1 MGNKTSKKYNISPL
15 DNISDEKNENTNLG
29 NNNDGGE
36 VNHTLIE
43 KEINNDPLKIEQMKQ
58 QLNSNNLNNN
68 INNFLKSSTA
78 ENDTKIVNYSNE
90 NELRQEYKIE
100 INKYHHKVNN
110 RKVKIPTKSK
120 NYISTS
126 KYTWYNF
133 APKILYE
140 QFTKMSNIY
149 FIIIAILQCFP
160 EISNANGK
168 PIILMPLCIV
178 VIINSIKDFYED
190 WKRKKSD
197 DEENNRKVEVYD
209 LDMEKFI
216 IKKWKDVFVGNIIKV
231 KKGEYFPADCVLISS
246 TDRKTHGCYI
256 ETKNLD
262 GETNLKMKKS
272 VVKFVNRC
280 RKLNTFQGQ
289 FITQLPNEFIYQFSG
304 VFEFDYNDNFHSL
317 SNNNQKHIDENEKI
331 KENGHLNDLISGEI
345 EEKLDNEPK
354 DDIKDEEKIDE
365 ENNIYNDNNVNI
377 NSIKKAF
384 KSEKID
390 IDLETEYEGNLSEHT
405 YYTRRKNSEEDCSF
419 TTFSNSNEDKTVI
432 VDNNNFLLRGCSLR
446 QTESVLCFVVYAGKN
461 TKIMQNSPGARA
473 KTSSVEKRMNRQIKF
488 IFFLQILLGL
498 LASIFSLSQIISLG
512 KDPAPYIYKDKSDRP
527 FDFEEYASKF
537 NRIISSENFNKIF
550 GKNNESLFSMLKNFF
565 QEIGPLFDWDVIS
578 FLLIKLG
585 TWCVLLNNLVPI
597 SLLMTL
603 ELVKYFQGFFIS
615 WDIDIYDK
623 RQKVTTKVQTS
634 TLNEEL
640 GQINIFFLTKL
651 AP

>member
-1 MGNKTSKKYNISPL
+1 MGSKTSKNKISPL
-15 DNISDEKNENTNLG
+15 EDISEEKPKNKNINKD
-29 NNNDGGE
+29 NDGGE
-36 VNHTLIE
+36 ITHTLIE
-43 KEINNDPLKIEQMKQ
+43 KEINNDPAKIEQMKQ
-58 QLNSNNLNNN
+58 QLNSNKLEHN
-68 INNFLKSSTA
+68 INNFLKSSID
-78 ENDTKIVNYSNE
+78 NDPKIMNVSNE

-110 RKVKIPTKSK
+110 RKVKVPQKSK

-178 VIINSIKDFYED
+178 VIVNSIKDFYED

-209 LDMEKFI
+209 LDMEKFV

-262 GETNLKMKKS
+262 GETNLKLKKS
-272 VVKFVNRC
+272 VIKFVNRC
-280 RKLNTFQGQ
+280 KELNTFQGK

-317 SNNNQKHIDENEKI
+317 SNLAENNQKHIDETEKI
-331 KENGHLNDLISGEI
+331 KDKNGRLHDLISEDI
-345 EEKLDNEPK
+345 EEKLDNDPK
-354 DDIKDEEKIDE
+354 DNIKDEEKIDD
-365 ENNIYNDNNVNI
+365 ENNIDNENNLKI
-377 NSIKKAF
+377 NNHIKKSL
-384 KSEKID
+384 KLEKED
-390 IDLETEYEGNLSEHT
+390 IETEYEGNISEHT
-405 YYTRRKNSEEDCSF
+405 YYTRRLNSEGDTSF
-419 TTFSNSNEDKTVI
+419 ATLSNINEDKTVI

-473 KTSSVEKRMNRQIKF
+473 KTSSVEKRMNHQIKF

-498 LASIFSLSQIISLG
+498 LASIFSLSEIISLG
-512 KDPAPYIYKDKSDRP
+512 KDPAPYIYKDKNDRP
-527 FDFEEYASKF
+527 FDFEEYASKM
-537 NRIISSENFNKIF
+537 K
-550 GKNNESLFSMLKNFF
+550 
-565 QEIGPLFDWDVIS
+565 V
-578 FLLIKLG
+578 
-585 TWCVLLNNLVPI
+585 
-597 SLLMTL
+597 
-603 ELVKYFQGFFIS
+603 YFQC
-615 WDIDIYDK
+615 
-623 RQKVTTKVQTS
+623 
-634 TLNEEL
+634 
-640 GQINIFFLTKL
+640 
-651 AP
+651 

>member
-1 MGNKTSKKYNISPL
+1 M
-15 DNISDEKNENTNLG
+15 
-29 NNNDGGE
+29 
-36 VNHTLIE
+36 
-43 KEINNDPLKIEQMKQ
+43 
-58 QLNSNNLNNN
+58 
-68 INNFLKSSTA
+68 
-78 ENDTKIVNYSNE
+78 
-90 NELRQEYKIE
+90 
-100 INKYHHKVNN
+100 
-110 RKVKIPTKSK
+110 
-120 NYISTS
+120 
-126 KYTWYNF
+126 
-133 APKILYE
+133 
-140 QFTKMSNIY
+140 
-149 FIIIAILQCFP
+149 
-160 EISNANGK
+160 
-168 PIILMPLCIV
+168 
-178 VIINSIKDFYED
+178 
-190 WKRKKSD
+190 
-197 DEENNRKVEVYD
+197 
-209 LDMEKFI
+209 
-216 IKKWKDVFVGNIIKV
+216 
-231 KKGEYFPADCVLISS
+231 
-246 TDRKTHGCYI
+246 
-256 ETKNLD
+256 
-262 GETNLKMKKS
+262 KMK
-272 VVKFVNRC
+272 
-280 RKLNTFQGQ
+280 
-289 FITQLPNEFIYQFSG
+289 
-304 VFEFDYNDNFHSL
+304 
-317 SNNNQKHIDENEKI
+317 KI

-432 VDNNNFLLRGCSLR
+432 VDNSNFLLRGCSLR

-640 GQINIFFLTKL
+640 GQIKYIFSDKTGTLTKNFMKFKKVSIGL
-651 AP
+651 KQYNENKENSLENDVIENNISDFGSEINLDKEENLTQNKTNYENINKKKIKKRKKEKYKDEYGKIRHVSFDDDTELIKDLEIIPLLDKKNINNENNNIENKKEVLFLNL